1 MDRNVR
7 PKISRTEDWTYI
19 VEGHDEELPSVTNII
34 KATVPKQLAWWGMQV
49 GCDGV
54 AQLMRNG
61 PVTVPPYWTG
71 QQLVSMLNDKKLTVN
86 DVLDKAGKRGT
97 TIHKILEKYGKT
109 GNLPE
114 EIDPTYAGYA
124 RGLVRWLMENR
135 PEFISQEVMT
145 ASLKHGYA
153 GSFDGRVV
161 MHDGK
166 YKGQTALI
174 DLKTSKAIYKDQH
187 FPQVEAY
194 EQAEVEL
201 GERPTDVRLVVQLSS
216 DGKIKMRQSTYTF
229 EDFLVLLNH
238 YKQIQKHKRKKK

>member
-34 KATVPKQLAWWGMQV
+34 KATVPKQLAWWGMEV
-49 GCDGV
+49 GCAAV
-54 AQLMRNG
+54 AAIHR
-61 PVTVPPYWTG
+61 TG
-71 QQLVSMLNDKKLTVN
+71 QLDIRRLGDGKYLVDQAKHHGLTVN
-86 DVLDKAGKRGT
+86 DTLSRAGARGT
-97 TIHKILEKYGKT
+97 SIHKILEEYGKT

-114 EIDPTYAGYA
+114 GINPDYAGYA

-135 PEFISQEVMT
+135 PEFLSQEVMT
-145 ASLKHGYA
+145 ASLTHGYA
-153 GSFDGRVV
+153 GSFDGRVL

-166 YKGQTALI
+166 FKGQVALI